1 MQMKTIALI
10 GSAALA
16 LMLSGVGFADSHMSA
31 EAKDAQEKADAAV
44 KFADQKQVEAEAA
57 VKADAADA
65 GAQVDEAAAAE
76 GVAAKKMNE
85 AAEAISK

>member
-1 MQMKTIALI
+1 
-10 GSAALA
+10 
-16 LMLSGVGFADSHMSA
+16 
-31 EAKDAQEKADAAV
+31 
-44 KFADQKQVEAEAA
+44 VEAEAA